1 MPTQKQSE
9 PKEILGL
16 NRITKKRIL
25 ELCKRDKLYQTPRL
39 NDVLYL
45 HYQGFQNI
53 ECLEDYTELKCLWLE
68 CNAISEIQGLENQT
82 KLKCLYL
89 QSNLIRK
96 IENLEFCKELDTINL
111 SQNQIRKIENVGCD
125 VLPVLNTLNIAS
137 NYIKD
142 AEGLR
147 DLENCK
153 NLSVLDLSNNR
164 IDDILVVKVF
174 AKMPEL
180 KVLVLQGNPVV
191 SKIPQ
196 YRKTLI
202 LECKKL
208 TYLDQRPVFPKD
220 RACAEAW
227 KRGGYEEERKE
238 NERWNRQERRKMRD
252 SVNATIRLRNKYR
265 KPEDHMTLLVS
276 SDSEDEATQQRRQR
290 QQDVLDSG
298 VDMELGIWDEVA
310 GDDGHGAEVSPS
322 SSSSQTDVSSST
334 SDSKESHE
342 NAPRRVNLEIETADD
357 KYEVLDEMEK
367 VMKTMDTEIQEPQ
380 RKPGDSSLLPE
391 SFFQKSEEK
400 AENNLIETTETD
412 DDVKDILKNA
422 PRRVNLEIETADD
435 KYEVLDEMDKVM
447 KTMDTEIQKPQR
459 KPDDS
464 SLLPES
470 FSQKSEEKAE
480 NNLIETTETDDD
492 VKDILKNAPRRVNL
506 EIEIADDKYEVL
518 DEMDKVMKTMDTEI
532 QEPQRKPDD
541 SSLLPE
547 SFSQKSEEK
556 ALKADNDVK
565 DILKIIEFLRE
576 QEILEQLFSQR
587 QENDNSKMAPKE
599 KCPSVIVKEKS
610 ELSGLKNESNIV
622 QQQKPIQGENLDPYV
637 EELKMEK
644 SPTKFEDETIA
655 LEKNLK
661 TEDILLKKID
671 INPVEMQENLPD
683 SKLETATTKTE
694 IQKNNPIQHQNLDS
708 HVEEFKMEK
717 IASKYENERSSL
729 EEYPKEEKLEK
740 IDNNPVNLQD
750 DNSISPDMNY
760 EANVFEDEIGEEY
773 FSNEMHNKIVD
784 IENFDSHVQECKME
798 KIATK
803 YENERCALDENP
815 KQEELETFDNNP
827 VNLQDDDSISP
838 DDFVCPDMNFE
849 ANVKEDKIGKECSS
863 NEMHNKILDIENFDS
878 HEEEC
883 KMEKIATEYENE
895 RSSFDENPKEEELEK
910 IDNNPVNL
918 QNDDFIS
925 PDNTISP
932 DMNFEANVEED
943 KIGEEC
949 SSNGMHNKIV
959 VIENFD
965 SHVEEWKMEKI
976 ATKYE
981 DERSS
986 LDENLK
992 EEELEKIDKNPVN
1005 LQDGDFISSDD
1016 FISPD
1021 MNFGANVNEDNI
1033 GKECFLNEM
1042 QNKIVNIANLDS
1054 HAEECKMEKVAT
1066 KHEDESTALDENP
1079 KEDELE
1085 TFDNN
1090 PVNPEESPTNF
1101 KLETATAIP
1110 SQNLLRDNNFEYK
1123 PLDMA
1128 SLTRASNKAMD
1139 SLERETK
1146 ELIALLQNLEEE
1158 NEEKFKEIEFQEKEI
1173 TENVDEKSY
1182 EDNVIMGEN
1191 SEEQQG
1197 KEISYQSETES
1208 KEIKRDNKCQKLNPA
1223 ETTSDIGSEGIK
1235 LGNNEE
1241 QFDEIDIK
1249 QTVLNIIYA
1258 ATSSEC
1264 SNIQSEDRKFSCY
1277 EIEKMEALTEDPDDV
1292 DISQEMDFD
1301 DNRQEMKVKEN
1312 ASQIGGE
1319 GCANENHNNTE
1330 DMKRKLNNKSGYDV
1344 SRDIGEGAT
1353 STKENNDEGIL
1364 ARDILENIIVEEME
1378 NNNKE
1383 NGENHA
1389 DCMSQEIH
1397 FEAIVKEDKIEE
1409 EGSLNEIHNKI
1420 KDMKEKLNDELGC
1433 DAPREITGYMRDI
1446 GEEAYSESATSI
1458 KENDDGR
1465 ILERDI
1471 LENIFVEGNENNN
1484 KDNGENHD
1492 DFISQEMNFEVN
1504 VKEDKIGEDKNFDED
1519 KIEEEG
1525 CANEMNNKMT
1535 DMESKLN
1542 IEPEYDVPRE
1552 TNENTRDD
1560 KDEVHGEIA
1569 SSTKDNGVRS
1579 NESILEQDILER
1591 KNAGEIENNDKMLK
1605 IRGDDDSLTV
1615 KNNGEN
1621 HDYFISQQM
1630 NFEANVKEDKIGEEG
1645 SSNEIHKKIKDMERK
1660 LNNELDYDVLRET
1673 NEDMSDNEE
1682 NIHNESAC
1690 STEENDD
1697 ECILQRNILVNK
1709 NVEES
1714 ENNNKM
1720 LKIRGDDDSLA
1731 VKDNGENHDD
1741 FISEDMHFDG
1751 ETHEHISNSVQFVE
1765 EILEESLEELFNEN
1779 LYTTIEK
1786 DGIEIDENTE
1796 ENVFDENMYESEAIE
1811 FETEKDLWSEDIF
1824 TESDML
1830 INCSDYDMSPESEYY
1845 EVENYQETYNSRY
1858 SYREQTQL
1866 SDIEE
1871 ESEIDEDSEIE
1882 DISLIRS
1889 EIYES
1894 SRSSNRNSNSIA
1906 HDDTEEERIEE
1917 GEQEKENNN
1926 ELALVEAF
1934 TKRAINEPIINE
1946 PIEDA
1951 EEEEVVGDE
1960 KPTYLN
1966 ENVLQR
1972 EDNSNELAVVEKN
1985 TTRENNEDRVCENN
1999 FKDELIEDAEVQ
2011 KIAEEEKPT
2020 HSNEKICQREEN
2032 SNELALVESIT
2043 MEEIIG
2049 NCFCESNFTDE
2060 LIEDAEEE
2068 EVVGEEKPT
2077 HSNEQIWQRE
2087 ENSNELALVETITK
2101 MENNCNSFCESN
2113 FKDELIEDAEVQ
2125 KIAEEE
2131 KPTHSNEKIC
2141 QREENSNELAL
2152 VESIT
2157 MEEIVG
2163 NCFCES
2169 NFTDEL
2175 IEDAEEEEV
2184 VGEEKP
2190 THSNEQIWHREEN
2203 TNELALVETI
2213 TQREINDNSFC
2224 ESNFKDEPVQGVA
2237 EEKVVREEKPI
2248 YLNENMWQREENS
2261 NELALVETITQGEIN
2276 GNSFCE
2282 SNFKDELIEDAE
2294 VEKIVGEEKPTH
2306 SNEQLW
2312 QMEENSNEL
2321 ALVETII
2328 KRGNNC
2334 NSFCESNFKDELFED
2349 AEVEK
2354 IVGGKNL
2361 THSNEQISQRE
2372 ENSKELALGE
2382 TITKRGNNCNSF
2394 CESNFKGCEL
2404 MENAEEE
2411 EIVSGENITNSNEK
2425 MCHREEN
2432 NNELAVVETL
2442 AKSENNGDS
2451 LCESNFKDELTE
2463 EVEEEIVVGGENLI
2477 HSNEQMSQRE
2487 ENSNELALVE
2497 TITKRE
2503 NNCNSFCES
2512 NFKDELIEDV
2522 KEEKNVGGENL
2533 TRSNKKMCRREEE
2546 INKLALVETIAKGE
2560 SNGDSFCENNFK
2572 EEPIDERVTGGEE
2585 INELSKLAKIPQIP
2599 AIDANADEPKKNPL
2613 EMTKTKH
2620 LPLTK
2625 TIHDVLDSLADLF
2638 KGIPKKKRQKVHVSE
2653 SDKSACLKKLAG
2665 QPQLKMFN
2673 QDTHESLDKQL
2684 NEFKEQQKIEIQQ
2697 MVNRV
2702 YAQRERYD
2710 DSIEL
2715 IDDKLM
2721 IVHKDTGELREL
2733 EKPKHIAYSDSDNN
2747 DYDTADEGACCSKP
2761 RKALDGEQSD
2771 VVKQQNSWKSI
2782 ESDADG
2788 DEIVTTEKATDGS
2801 RDGKIFNF
2809 MENTPSKAPSIA
2821 AMNYKNPWYSI
2832 ESGTDDEEQF
2842 HSLPPSSKSLNI
2854 FDNIHRDF
2862 FDKLSLDHLNF
2873 TPQDEDQIVQCSRSY
2888 TELRN
2893 LLIQLP
2899 AEEVFTQEERT
2910 LLESIKIGSSKTE
2923 DFPNLSQTEK
2933 HVQICQY
2940 TENNSKEVPVE
2951 NTCEKEQHKESIA
2964 SEHWYIGEENNEKK
2978 DNPYYKVLSNGV
2990 NVIFDAQRADVKTQT
3005 QDQEIQTEITLGTN
3019 SDFEHKNT
3027 EFKHQVESFQ
3037 SQRNSSLDY
3046 SKNVPLK
3053 PDENIENYNSDILEC
3068 NLEILDCNDGIVDN
3082 IMVNAEIHYEY

>member
-39 NDVLYL
+39 NYVLYL

-96 IENLEFCKELDTINL
+96 IENLEYCKELDTINL

-310 GDDGHGAEVSPS
+310 GNDGHGAEVSPS
-322 SSSSQTDVSSST
+322 SSSSQTDVSYST

-342 NAPRRVNLEIETADD
+342 NAPRRVKLEIETADD

-380 RKPGDSSLLPE
+380 RKLDDSSLLPV
-391 SFFQKSEEK
+391 SFSQKSEEK

-412 DDVKDILKNA
+412 NDVKDILKNA

-447 KTMDTEIQKPQR
+447 KTMDTEIQ
-459 KPDDS
+459 
-464 SLLPES
+464 
-470 FSQKSEEKAE
+470 
-480 NNLIETTETDDD
+480 
-492 VKDILKNAPRRVNL
+492 
-506 EIEIADDKYEVL
+506 
-518 DEMDKVMKTMDTEI
+518 
-532 QEPQRKPDD
+532 EPQRKPDD

-547 SFSQKSEEK
+547 SFFQKSEEK

-587 QENDNSKMAPKE
+587 QENGNSKITPKE
-599 KCPSVIVKEKS
+599 KCPSDIVKVK
-610 ELSGLKNESNIV
+610 SGLMNESNVV
-622 QQQKPIQGENLDPYV
+622 QQQKPIQDKNLDPYV
-637 EELKMEK
+637 EDLKMEECL
-644 SPTKFEDETIA
+644 TKFEDESIA

-661 TEDILLKKID
+661 REDTLLDKFDNI
-671 INPVEMQENLPD
+671 PVDLQENLSN
-683 SKLETATTKTE
+683 SKLETVTTKTE
-694 IQKNNPIQHQNLDS
+694 IQQHDPIQDQYLDS
-708 HVEEFKMEK
+708 HMEECKIEK
-717 IASKYENERSSL
+717 NATKSEDERSSL
-729 EEYPKEEKLEK
+729 EEDPKEEELKK

-750 DNSISPDMNY
+750 DDFIS
-760 EANVFEDEIGEEY
+760 
-773 FSNEMHNKIVD
+773 
-784 IENFDSHVQECKME
+784 
-798 KIATK
+798 
-803 YENERCALDENP
+803 
-815 KQEELETFDNNP
+815 
-827 VNLQDDDSISP
+827 
-838 DDFVCPDMNFE
+838 PDMNFE
-849 ANVKEDKIGKECSS
+849 ANVDEDEIGEECSS
-863 NEMHNKILDIENFDS
+863 NEMHNKIVD
-878 HEEEC
+878 
-883 KMEKIATEYENE
+883 
-895 RSSFDENPKEEELEK
+895 
-910 IDNNPVNL
+910 V
-918 QNDDFIS
+918 
-925 PDNTISP
+925 
-932 DMNFEANVEED
+932 
-943 KIGEEC
+943 
-949 SSNGMHNKIV
+949 
-959 VIENFD
+959 ENFD

-976 ATKYE
+976 ATEYE
-981 DERSS
+981 AESTCLEEDT
-986 LDENLK
+986 K
-992 EEELEKIDKNPVN
+992 EEELETIDNNPVN
-1005 LQDGDFISSDD
+1005 LQDGYSIFPDD

-1021 MNFGANVNEDNI
+1021 MNFEANIEENKIREDGSLKEMHNKIVDIENLDSHVEECKVEKIATEYEDESTYLEEDTKEEELEKIDNNPVNLQYGDSISPGDFISPDMNFEANVEENKIENECSSNEMHNKIVDIEKFDSYEEECKMEKNLSEYEDEITSLDENSKEDEFKIFDNNPVNPQDSPNHIKLGTITAIPLPILLRDNNFKYQPLLDEDSINPDDFISPDMNFEANVNEDNI
-1033 GKECFLNEM
+1033 GKECFLNEI
-1042 QNKIVNIANLDS
+1042 QNKIVEIANVDS

-1090 PVNPEESPTNF
+1090 PVNPEESPINF

-1146 ELIALLQNLEEE
+1146 ELMALLQTLEQE
-1158 NEEKFKEIEFQEKEI
+1158 NEEKFKEIEYQEKEI
-1173 TENVDEKSY
+1173 TENVDEKSH

-1191 SEEQQG
+1191 SEEQQC
-1197 KEISYQSETES
+1197 KEITYLSESES
-1208 KEIKRDNKCQKLNPA
+1208 KEIARDNKCQKFNHEKTPNY
-1223 ETTSDIGSEGIK
+1223 IGSEGIK
-1235 LGNNEE
+1235 LENHDE

-1249 QTVLNIIYA
+1249 QTVLDIMYA
-1258 ATSSEC
+1258 ATFSKC
-1264 SNIQSEDRKFSCY
+1264 DNIQSCY
-1277 EIEKMEALTEDPDDV
+1277 EIEKMDAVREDPDKV
-1292 DISQEMDFD
+1292 DISQETDFD
-1301 DNRQEMKVKEN
+1301 DSKKEMKIKEN
-1312 ASQIGGE
+1312 ASQIRGE
-1319 GCANENHNNTE
+1319 VCANEIDNITE
-1330 DMKRKLNNKSGYDV
+1330 DMKRKLNNESGYEV
-1344 SRDIGEGAT
+1344 SRYMGEGAT
-1353 STKENNDEGIL
+1353 STKENHDENIM
-1364 ARDILENIIVEEME
+1364 ARHILENIIVEENE
-1378 NNNKE
+1378 NNNKD

-1389 DCMSQEIH
+1389 NFMSQEMN
-1397 FEAIVKEDKIEE
+1397 FEANVKEYKIEE
-1409 EGSLNEIHNKI
+1409 EGPSKETHNKMA
-1420 KDMKEKLNDELGC
+1420 DMDEKLNDELGC

-1446 GEEAYSESATSI
+1446 EEEAYSESATSI
-1458 KENDDGR
+1458 KENDDGS

-1471 LENIFVEGNENNN
+1471 LENIIVEEMENIN
-1484 KDNGENHD
+1484 KDSGENHA
-1492 DFISQEMNFEVN
+1492 DFLSQEINFEAN
-1504 VKEDKIGEDKNFDED
+1504 VKEDKIGEDKNYDED
-1519 KIEEEG
+1519 NIEEEG
-1525 CANEMNNKMT
+1525 CANEMNYEMA
-1535 DMESKLN
+1535 DMESKLD
-1542 IEPEYDVPRE
+1542 IEPDYDVPRE
-1552 TNENTRDD
+1552 TNENIRDD
-1560 KDEVHGEIA
+1560 KDEVHSEIA
-1569 SSTKDNGVRS
+1569 SSTKDNDFEC
-1579 NESILEQDILER
+1579 NESILEQDILEK
-1591 KNAGEIENNDKMLK
+1591 KNGGEIENNDKMLK

-1621 HDYFISQQM
+1621 HD
-1630 NFEANVKEDKIGEEG
+1630 
-1645 SSNEIHKKIKDMERK
+1645 
-1660 LNNELDYDVLRET
+1660 
-1673 NEDMSDNEE
+1673 
-1682 NIHNESAC
+1682 
-1690 STEENDD
+1690 
-1697 ECILQRNILVNK
+1697 
-1709 NVEES
+1709 
-1714 ENNNKM
+1714 
-1720 LKIRGDDDSLA
+1720 
-1731 VKDNGENHDD
+1731 D
-1741 FISEDMHFDG
+1741 FISLDMNFDE
-1751 ETHEHISNSVQFVE
+1751 ETHEHISNSVQLVE

-1786 DGIEIDENTE
+1786 DANEIDENTA

-1845 EVENYQETYNSRY
+1845 EVENYQETFNSRY

-1894 SRSSNRNSNSIA
+1894 SRSSNRNSISIA

-1926 ELALVEAF
+1926 ELAVVEAI
-1934 TKRAINEPIINE
+1934 TKRAINEPIINKQIINQ

-1951 EEEEVVGDE
+1951 EEEEVVREE
-1960 KPTYLN
+1960 KATYLN
-1966 ENVLQR
+1966 ENMWQR
-1972 EDNSNELAVVEKN
+1972 EDNNNELAVVEKI
-1985 TTRENNEDRVCENN
+1985 TTRENNEDRVYESNFKDELIEDAEVQKITGEEKTTHSNEQKWQREKNSNELALVESITQGEINGNSFCESNFKDELIEDAEEEEVVGEEKPTHSNEQKWQREKNSNELALVETITKMGNNCNSFCESN

-2011 KIAEEEKPT
+2011 KIAEEEKLT
-2020 HSNEKICQREEN
+2020 HSNGKICQREEN

-2060 LIEDAEEE
+2060 LIEEAEEE
-2068 EVVGEEKPT
+2068 EVVGEE
-2077 HSNEQIWQRE
+2077 N
-2087 ENSNELALVETITK
+2087 L
-2101 MENNCNSFCESN
+2101 
-2113 FKDELIEDAEVQ
+2113 
-2125 KIAEEE
+2125 
-2131 KPTHSNEKIC
+2131 
-2141 QREENSNELAL
+2141 
-2152 VESIT
+2152 
-2157 MEEIVG
+2157 
-2163 NCFCES
+2163 
-2169 NFTDEL
+2169 
-2175 IEDAEEEEV
+2175 
-2184 VGEEKP
+2184 
-2190 THSNEQIWHREEN
+2190 THSNEQIWHREEH

-2213 TQREINDNSFC
+2213 TQREINGNSFC
-2224 ESNFKDEPVQGVA
+2224 ESNFKDEPVQGAA

-2248 YLNENMWQREENS
+2248 YLNGNMWQREDIS
-2261 NELALVETITQGEIN
+2261 NELAVVEKITTRENNDDGVCESNFKDELIEDAEKERVVGEEMPTHSNEQIWQREEDSN
-2276 GNSFCE
+2276 QLAVGEKITTGENNDDGVCE

-2294 VEKIVGEEKPTH
+2294 VEKNVGEEKPTH

-2312 QMEENSNEL
+2312 QREENSNEL
-2321 ALVETII
+2321 ALV
-2328 KRGNNC
+2328 
-2334 NSFCESNFKDELFED
+2334 
-2349 AEVEK
+2349 
-2354 IVGGKNL
+2354 
-2361 THSNEQISQRE
+2361 
-2372 ENSKELALGE
+2372 E

-2394 CESNFKGCEL
+2394 CESNFKGGEL
-2404 MENAEEE
+2404 MEDAEEE
-2411 EIVSGENITNSNEK
+2411 EVVGGENLTHSNEK
-2425 MCHREEN
+2425 IWQREEDSN
-2432 NNELAVVETL
+2432 KLDLVETITKGETNGDSFGETNFKDKL
-2442 AKSENNGDS
+2442 IEDASHSNDKMWQREEDINKIDPVETITKSENNGDG
-2451 LCESNFKDELTE
+2451 LYESNFKDELTE
-2463 EVEEEIVVGGENLI
+2463 DVEEERIVGGENLT
-2477 HSNEQMSQRE
+2477 HSNEQIWQRE
-2487 ENSNELALVE
+2487 ENSNELPLVE
-2497 TITKRE
+2497 TITKKG

-2512 NFKDELIEDV
+2512 NFKDELIEDAK
-2522 KEEKNVGGENL
+2522 KEEVVGEEPKFMNE
-2533 TRSNKKMCRREEE
+2533 KMCLREVNNNE
-2546 INKLALVETIAKGE
+2546 LALVETIAKGE
-2560 SNGDSFCENNFK
+2560 NNGDSFSESNFK
-2572 EEPIDERVTGGEE
+2572 EELIDERVTGGKE
-2585 INELSKLAKIPQIP
+2585 INELSKLAKSERELPKAFSLMKNPTNYLQAENHMENKKVSKKVYHVSQIP
-2599 AIDANADEPKKNPL
+2599 TIDANADEPKKNPL
-2613 EMTKTKH
+2613 DMTKTKH

-2638 KGIPKKKRQKVHVSE
+2638 KGIPKKKRQKVRTSE

-2733 EKPKHIAYSDSDNN
+2733 TKPKCIAYSDSDNN

-2788 DEIVTTEKATDGS
+2788 DEIVTMEKAADGS

-2809 MENTPSKAPSIA
+2809 MENAPSKAPSIA

-2832 ESGTDDEEQF
+2832 ESGTDDEEREQF

-2899 AEEVFTQEERT
+2899 PEEVFTQEERT

-2923 DFPNLSQTEK
+2923 DFPDLPKTEK
-2933 HVQICQY
+2933 HLQTCQY
-2940 TENNSKEVPVE
+2940 AENNSKEVPVE
-2951 NTCEKEQHKESIA
+2951 KEQHKERVA
-2964 SEHWYIGEENNEKK
+2964 SEHRYIGEENNEKK
-2978 DNPYYKVLSNGV
+2978 GNPYYKVLSNGV
-2990 NVIFDAQRADVKTQT
+2990 SVIFDAQRADVKTQT
-3005 QDQEIQTEITLGTN
+3005 QDQEMQTEITLGTD
-3019 SDFEHKNT
+3019 SDFEHKYT

-3037 SQRNSSLDY
+3037 SQANAFLDY
-3046 SKNVPLK
+3046 SKKLPLK
-3053 PDENIENYNSDILEC
+3053 PNENIENYNSDILEC

-3082 IMVNAEIHYEY
+3082 ITVNAEIHYEY

>member
-1796 ENVFDENMYESEAIE
+1796 ENVFDENMYES
-1811 FETEKDLWSEDIF
+1811 
-1824 TESDML
+1824 
-1830 INCSDYDMSPESEYY
+1830 
-1845 EVENYQETYNSRY
+1845 V
-1858 SYREQTQL
+1858 
-1866 SDIEE
+1866 
-1871 ESEIDEDSEIE
+1871 
-1882 DISLIRS
+1882 
-1889 EIYES
+1889 
-1894 SRSSNRNSNSIA
+1894 
-1906 HDDTEEERIEE
+1906 
-1917 GEQEKENNN
+1917 
-1926 ELALVEAF
+1926 
-1934 TKRAINEPIINE
+1934 
-1946 PIEDA
+1946 
-1951 EEEEVVGDE
+1951 
-1960 KPTYLN
+1960 
-1966 ENVLQR
+1966 
-1972 EDNSNELAVVEKN
+1972 
-1985 TTRENNEDRVCENN
+1985 
-1999 FKDELIEDAEVQ
+1999 
-2011 KIAEEEKPT
+2011 
-2020 HSNEKICQREEN
+2020 
-2032 SNELALVESIT
+2032 
-2043 MEEIIG
+2043 
-2049 NCFCESNFTDE
+2049 
-2060 LIEDAEEE
+2060 
-2068 EVVGEEKPT
+2068 
-2077 HSNEQIWQRE
+2077 
-2087 ENSNELALVETITK
+2087 
-2101 MENNCNSFCESN
+2101 
-2113 FKDELIEDAEVQ
+2113 
-2125 KIAEEE
+2125 
-2131 KPTHSNEKIC
+2131 
-2141 QREENSNELAL
+2141 
-2152 VESIT
+2152 
-2157 MEEIVG
+2157 
-2163 NCFCES
+2163 
-2169 NFTDEL
+2169 
-2175 IEDAEEEEV
+2175 
-2184 VGEEKP
+2184 
-2190 THSNEQIWHREEN
+2190 
-2203 TNELALVETI
+2203 
-2213 TQREINDNSFC
+2213 
-2224 ESNFKDEPVQGVA
+2224 
-2237 EEKVVREEKPI
+2237 
-2248 YLNENMWQREENS
+2248 
-2261 NELALVETITQGEIN
+2261 
-2276 GNSFCE
+2276 
-2282 SNFKDELIEDAE
+2282 
-2294 VEKIVGEEKPTH
+2294 
-2306 SNEQLW
+2306 
-2312 QMEENSNEL
+2312 
-2321 ALVETII
+2321 
-2328 KRGNNC
+2328 
-2334 NSFCESNFKDELFED
+2334 
-2349 AEVEK
+2349 
-2354 IVGGKNL
+2354 
-2361 THSNEQISQRE
+2361 
-2372 ENSKELALGE
+2372 
-2382 TITKRGNNCNSF
+2382 
-2394 CESNFKGCEL
+2394 
-2404 MENAEEE
+2404 
-2411 EIVSGENITNSNEK
+2411 
-2425 MCHREEN
+2425 
-2432 NNELAVVETL
+2432 
-2442 AKSENNGDS
+2442 
-2451 LCESNFKDELTE
+2451 
-2463 EVEEEIVVGGENLI
+2463 
-2477 HSNEQMSQRE
+2477 
-2487 ENSNELALVE
+2487 
-2497 TITKRE
+2497 
-2503 NNCNSFCES
+2503 
-2512 NFKDELIEDV
+2512 
-2522 KEEKNVGGENL
+2522 
-2533 TRSNKKMCRREEE
+2533 
-2546 INKLALVETIAKGE
+2546 
-2560 SNGDSFCENNFK
+2560 
-2572 EEPIDERVTGGEE
+2572 
-2585 INELSKLAKIPQIP
+2585 PQIP